1 MQIAYLHLDNEK
13 ELLGRD
19 ENHNLTLAQNIDQ
32 KGNVVSEYFI
42 KISKKATN
50 SIVFRFSP
58 IYFISKHVVKQYGET
73 SFAYI
78 KNQHHLMLSMQPW
91 KTTLEAMMVRK
102 ITFDQTSALHIINQ
116 LIEGF
121 VELQRNKVFFD
132 FDLSC
137 VAVLSERRLEMA
149 INPPCSLLLYEPSQ
163 QAYFKIYHSLTNSF
177 RRDKFDLRNIFAAF
191 CQILGLEK
199 SSQTNLDS
207 YEELMGTQ
215 LAIKVDENAF
225 EFMKKLYTRSESAL
239 NQVVFMKLKEKKPDN
254 LLRLQEINKTNNS
267 ETFLRIKKEKEP
279 SIPIIEDH
287 KKGHQHQHR
296 YDPPKKNM
304 VEDLKIDQK
313 NIKIDENEQTE
324 PTNANNKEGT
334 KSSQV
339 KDRVSLPGLQ
349 QSYIDQ
355 PKTLLQP
362 SDEQQ
367 NGNLLI
373 QRNAST
379 AVQDSRMCIT
389 PNPINRDKYQKPQ
402 PEKQKF
408 DLKKELDEKQTR
420 YRTVDN
426 SIT

>member
-91 KTTLEAMMVRK
+91 KTTLEAMMVRNP
-102 ITFDQTSALHIINQ
+102 TFDQTSALHIINQ

-137 VAVLSERRLEMA
+137 VAVLDERRLEVA

-239 NQVVFMKLKEKKPDN
+239 NQVVFMKLKEKKPES
-254 LLRLQEINKTNNS
+254 LQRLQEINKKNS
-267 ETFLRIKKEKEP
+267 SE
-279 SIPIIEDH
+279 H
-287 KKGHQHQHR
+287 
-296 YDPPKKNM
+296 
-304 VEDLKIDQK
+304 
-313 NIKIDENEQTE
+313 
-324 PTNANNKEGT
+324 TNANNKEGT

-408 DLKKELDEKQTR
+408 DLKNQLDEKQTR